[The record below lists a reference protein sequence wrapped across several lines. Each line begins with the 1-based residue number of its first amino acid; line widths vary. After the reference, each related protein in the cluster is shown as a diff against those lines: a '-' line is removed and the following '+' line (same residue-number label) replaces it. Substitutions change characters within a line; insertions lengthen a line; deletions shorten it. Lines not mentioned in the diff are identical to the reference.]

1 MPTRLLQY
9 QFIYVIFRVSGYMMS
24 EKIGI
29 PRRRVKKNWYVGLH
43 SDPVDRSHPDVKDD
57 LLVMEAAEKMSRKLF
72 LHSYKFY
79 ICSIL
84 SLLSWGRGR

>member
-1 MPTRLLQY
+1 
-9 QFIYVIFRVSGYMMS
+9 MMS

-43 SDPVDRSHPDVKDD
+43 SDPVDRSHPDVNDD

-84 SLLSWGRGR
+84 SLLSWVLTIHHLLQHTFWKRVLEELKDNA